1 MLKSLNAKLFI
12 GFSLL
17 LASSRSISA
26 LPLIAG
32 EADDT
37 SRRVPVLS
45 HDVPLPTLGGI
56 RPDQLRTEGLGLP
69 LEENLIRRRE
79 VSVCKNLT
87 EVKILPGFSK
97 IEEYAKKHWGDGGHK
112 FVAFDDKEPEFSAL
126 WCPPRND
133 PINITYEGEPDC
145 QMSNVT
151 TSGVLKDTTGTN
163 TLLITQGTSIT
174 SLWMTSTSVNK
185 DFSVGLTPM
194 INYPSVTGITDSFS
208 ANSLVG
214 TSDTDSKMEV
224 LTDTQTVTVVM
235 SSPAGNICQVNV
247 QVRTCI
253 LQGKGEIPMVA
264 KGWVW
269 AEYDDKVKDHY
280 KCKYSSLLLSVV
292 FIFTLFV
299 QGA

>member
-37 SRRVPVLS
+37 SHRVPVLS

-174 SLWMTSTSVNK
+174 SLWMTSTGVNK
-185 DFSVGLTPM
+185 DLSVGLTPM

-208 ANSLVG
+208 ANSL
-214 TSDTDSKMEV
+214 
-224 LTDTQTVTVVM
+224 TVTVVM

-247 QVRTCI
+247 Q
-253 LQGKGEIPMVA
+253 
-264 KGWVW
+264 GWVW

-280 KCKYSSLLLSVV
+280 KWRMKIEDIVPKEERTKKIEFHGSIQVTTHANYSGSCHKPQV
-292 FIFTLFV
+292 
-299 QGA
+299 